1 MKLQYQIKYGKINDG
16 KNDNGEFT
24 LLAFNGKCYNCGN
37 NGHKAIECTKPKQ
50 KKKKGGKGQKFN

>member
-50 KKKKGGKGQKFN
+50 KKKKGGKG